1 MYNIYIGQ
9 LKGKPEE
16 FKKRETKKKIIF
28 QLEYLYM
35 NMHLLRSSNE
45 DKLRRTTSAAGAEC
59 TVMWD
64 RCVIT

>member
-1 MYNIYIGQ
+1 MD
-9 LKGKPEE
+9 
-16 FKKRETKKKIIF
+16 
-28 QLEYLYM
+28 YLYM
-35 NMHLLRSSNE
+35 NMHLNIYRSSNE